1 MAPYKKPIY
10 YTVYDWMVTDCNLK
24 GGAER
29 DLYALLYSLADNTG
43 IAKVSLG
50 YLIERTGYSDK
61 AVRTAIIRLIEAGWI
76 MKARASHYGINEYG
90 IVEPASIIGRFDK
103 SQLTTVE
110 STADIQKTAVKTTA
124 EQRQKLPLIL
134 EETTAVPPYIYNFYN
149 KTYNNFFIT
158 DDPSEKKEKE
168 VLLEEFFI
176 NFGLYQPMD
185 EVMRFWE
192 YHEQTGWKNGKGQKI
207 VNKISASHFWKIDEQ
222 TAHRQSD
229 LVRRILSHLIPTMS
243 SEQRKCIIAETISVT
258 KQENVVCYEFES
270 SKPIDILENDKKVFG
285 VFRNIMRAICGE
297 NVNVEYKI
305 TKKTEQQ

>member
-29 DLYALLYSLADNTG
+29 DLYALLYSLADNIG
-43 IAKVSLG
+43 VAKVSLG
-50 YLIERTGYSDK
+50 YLAERTGYTDRGVKK
-61 AVRTAIIRLIEAGWI
+61 AILNLIEAGWI
-76 MKARASHYGINEYG
+76 MKARTSHYGVNEYG

-103 SQLTTVE
+103 SKITEEQ
-110 STADIQKTAVKTTA
+110 SSRDIQKTSEQSSP
-124 EQRQKLPLIL
+124 EQRNIVPLKT
-134 EETTAVPPYIYNFYN
+134 EKSSPDTPYIYNFYN
-149 KTYNNFFIT
+149 KIYNNFFIT

-207 VNKISASHFWKIDEQ
+207 VSKKSASHFWKIDET
-222 TAHRQSD
+222 TARRQSD
-229 LVRRILSHLIPTMS
+229 LARRILSNLISAMS

-258 KQENVVCYEFES
+258 KEENKVIFQFES
-270 SKPIDILENDKKVFG
+270 EKAMHILENDNKVYSAFC
-285 VFRNIMRAICGE
+285 NIMRAICGKGISIG
-297 NVNVEYKI
+297 YR

>member
-10 YTVYDWMVTDCNLK
+10 YTVYDWMVADCNLK

-50 YLIERTGYSDK
+50 YLIERTGYSERGVIK
-61 AVRTAIIRLIEAGWI
+61 AMQSLISQGWI

-103 SQLTTVE
+103 SKISAEQ
-110 STADIQKTAVKTTA
+110 SAGDFKKTT
-124 EQRQKLPLIL
+124 EQS
-134 EETTAVPPYIYNFYN
+134 AVEQLNKVQVITEQSAVDSPYIYNFYN
-149 KTYNNFFIT
+149 NIYNNFFIT

-168 VLLEEFFI
+168 ILLEEFFI

-207 VNKISASHFWKIDEQ
+207 VNKISASHFWKIDET

-229 LVRRILSHLIPTMS
+229 LARRILSNLIPKMS

-258 KQENVVCYEFES
+258 KQENVVYFEFES
-270 SKPIDILENDKKVFG
+270 SQPIDILENDKKVFG
-285 VFRNIMRAICGE
+285 AFSSIMRAICGKGIS
-297 NVNVEYKI
+297 VEYR
-305 TKKTEQQ
+305 TKKSEQQ